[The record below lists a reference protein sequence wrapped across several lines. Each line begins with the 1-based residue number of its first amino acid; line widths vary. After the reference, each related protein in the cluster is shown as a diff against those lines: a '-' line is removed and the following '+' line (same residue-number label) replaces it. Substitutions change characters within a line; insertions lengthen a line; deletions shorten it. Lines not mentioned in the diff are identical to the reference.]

1 LNGEIKQSLHD
12 YENRSSVRFIIFWR
26 ENMGDVV
33 QLKQKRTKLPM
44 DAHFDEAR
52 DPEGTGN
59 NCAVLAAYMED
70 SMGGM
75 DQDRFDRA
83 LETCECDTCS

>member
-1 LNGEIKQSLHD
+1 MGEVVTLKPK
-12 YENRSSVRFIIFWR
+12 RSG
-26 ENMGDVV
+26 NPPLD
-33 QLKQKRTKLPM
+33 T
-44 DAHFDEAR
+44 HFDDVR

-75 DQDRFDRA
+75 DQGRFDHA
-83 LETCECDTCS
+83 IETCECDTCR

>member
-1 LNGEIKQSLHD
+1 MSNVIEL
-12 YENRSSVRFIIFWR
+12 RP
-26 ENMGDVV
+26 
-33 QLKQKRTKLPM
+33 RTDKTAKTRGLVPE
-44 DAHFDEAR
+44 FTEEQ

-75 DQDRFDRA
+75 DQDRFDHA
-83 LETCECDTCS
+83 IETCECDTCK